1 MGRISVTHTKSVG
14 RMAERMTAVALA
26 VALAV
31 MAGCGKSDESLR
43 PALRCHVGG
52 TMRPVMLE
60 LAKVYEAETGQA
72 VEINSAGSGE
82 LLVHLDLHKEGDLY
96 VCHDPF
102 MDILMKKYRM
112 GVDGW
117 TIAELTPVIVVRKGN
132 PKKITGLADLLR
144 DDVDLALTDY
154 KDSTLGRMLPT
165 IFAKVGIDFAKV
177 NRDKQIQT
185 NRSGGIVANLV
196 KMDNADAAM
205 VWDAVA
211 YLRRSALD
219 VVPIGPAHL
228 PTPGVD
234 TVTSATGKAYP
245 LTPVRVTI
253 ATLTCA
259 KQPEAARAFAEFVV
273 SDRGRKIIESFGFTM
288 SPAVKHYEGGRPAA
302 SHAAASDD
310 ASSDKGPV
318 KLYAGAG
325 LRPALQELIATFK
338 KQTGITV
345 EADYSGSGMA
355 ISRARLDDEAD
366 LFMPGDV
373 SYVDRL
379 QELTGKVE
387 SQTAISWFV
396 PVIIVR
402 KGNPKKITS
411 LKDFLRNDVT
421 VGLGRADVCRVGR
434 ISGKILGLSGVDRSK
449 LDATE
454 SLTVNELGVWVKM
467 GSVDAAIVWDAIAAN
482 FADAVDV
489 IEIPRRKNVISRVVV
504 GRLKTSQHP
513 AAARRFV
520 EFLVSDEGRRI
531 LARRGYRV
539 EAP

>member
-1 MGRISVTHTKSVG
+1 MTHTKLFG
-14 RMAERMTAVALA
+14 RMTIVVLA
-26 VALAV
+26 VALAA
-31 MAGCGKSDESLR
+31 MTGCGTSEASPK

-52 TMRPVMLE
+52 TMRPLMVA
-60 LAKVYEAETGQA
+60 LAKAYEAETGQA

-82 LLVHLDLHKEGDLY
+82 LLAYIDLQKEGDLY

-102 MDILMKKYRM
+102 LGLLMQKYRM

-132 PKKITGLADLLR
+132 PKQITGLADLLR
-144 DDVDLALTDY
+144 DDVALALTDY
-154 KDSTLGRMLPT
+154 KHSTLGRMLPT
-165 IFAKVGIDFAKV
+165 IFSKAGLDFEKM
-177 NRDKQIQT
+177 NRDKSIQI
-185 NRSGGIVANLV
+185 NRTGGTVANLV
-196 KMDNADAAM
+196 KTGNADAAI
-205 VWDAVA
+205 VWNAVA
-211 YLRRSALD
+211 YLRRDALD
-219 VVPIGPAHL
+219 VVPLAAAHL

-234 TVTSATGKAYP
+234 TVTSATGKVYP
-245 LTPVRVTI
+245 LTPVRVTL

-273 SDRGRKIIESFGFTM
+273 SGRGRKMIASFGFTR
-288 SPAVKHYEGGRPAA
+288 SPVVKHYEGGRPVG
-302 SHAAASDD
+302 SGAAAPDE

-318 KLYAGAG
+318 TLYAGAG

-338 KQTGITV
+338 TRTGIAV
-345 EADYSGSGMA
+345 EADYAGSGIA

-387 SQTAISWFV
+387 SRAAVSWLV

-402 KGNPKKITS
+402 KGNPKKIAA
-411 LKDFLRNDVT
+411 LEDFLRPDVA
-421 VGLGRADVCRVGR
+421 VGLGRADVCQVGR
-434 ISGKILGLSGVDRSK
+434 ISSKILKLSDVDRSK

-454 SLTVNELGVWVKM
+454 SLTVNELGLWVKM
-467 GSVDAAIVWDAIAAN
+467 GRVDAAIVWDAIAAN
-482 FADAVDV
+482 VADAVDV
-489 IEIPRRKNVISRVVV
+489 VEIPRRKNAISRVVV
-504 GRLKTSQHP
+504 GVLRTSRHP

-520 EFLVSDEGRRI
+520 EFLVGDEARRI
-531 LARRGYRV
+531 LARRGYRTK
-539 EAP
+539 AP